1 MGSSIQRFGIAIKL
15 TLTLFNFI
23 SSGVKSVRFSRPYF
37 NPKLFQ
43 IVGSMLDTKWTE
55 EVDNGI
61 SLNILIFGSVIECC
75 LLSLI
80 LIISTCA
87 NNDTETLLCA
97 CEKIPL
103 LLIIG
108 LIEGPLLYWL
118 GLSSYYTI
126 GYPRKYRVSQQV
138 PDQSTTNLRFSF
150 SQNLLEHLNNLWT
163 QNSKFFSVEIWY
175 SVWLVSTL
183 FQSLATLLLGCDC

>member
-23 SSGVKSVRFSRPYF
+23 SSGVKSVRFSITYF

-126 GYPRKYRVSQQV
+126 GAGL
-138 PDQSTTNLRFSF
+138 STTVNLTVKR
-150 SQNLLEHLNNLWT
+150 
-163 QNSKFFSVEIWY
+163 SKHTMKKHCVQKCITHGGSRHIFVFC
-175 SVWLVSTL
+175 LPL
-183 FQSLATLLLGCDC
+183 QD

>member
-150 SQNLLEHLNNLWT
+150 SHNLLEHLNNLWT
-163 QNSKFFSVEIWY
+163 KNSKFFSVEIWY

>member
-138 PDQSTTNLRFSF
+138 PDQNTTNLRFSF
-150 SQNLLEHLNNLWT
+150 SHNLLEHLNNL
-163 QNSKFFSVEIWY
+163 
-175 SVWLVSTL
+175 
-183 FQSLATLLLGCDC
+183 

>member
-1 MGSSIQRFGIAIKL
+1 MGSSLQRFGIAIKL
-15 TLTLFNFI
+15 ALTLFNFI
-23 SSGVKSVRFSRPYF
+23 TSG
-37 NPKLFQ
+37 
-43 IVGSMLDTKWTE
+43 IVGSRLETEWSE

-61 SLNILIFGSVIECC
+61 SLNVLIFGSVIECC
-75 LLSLI
+75 LLALI
-80 LIISTCA
+80 LMIATC

-126 GYPRKYRVSQQV
+126 GYPREYLTKYSK
-138 PDQSTTNLRFSF
+138 P
-150 SQNLLEHLNNLWT
+150 LNFKT
-163 QNSKFFSVEIWY
+163 IFVEVWY

-183 FQSLATLLLGCDC
+183 FQSLVTLLLGCDC

>member
-150 SQNLLEHLNNLWT
+150 SQNLLQHLNNLWT
-163 QNSKFFSVEIWY
+163 KNSKFFSVEIWY

>member
-138 PDQSTTNLRFSF
+138 PDSDNF
-150 SQNLLEHLNNLWT
+150 
-163 QNSKFFSVEIWY
+163 K
-175 SVWLVSTL
+175 
-183 FQSLATLLLGCDC
+183 